1 MGGKEAVEVGF
12 CVLGSIQDG
21 RCVTRMNRNIMRP
34 GAESAGDVVGN
45 VLVRASMSKFLRDRG
60 AKSVAQ
66 LFARPQD

>member
-21 RCVTRMNRNIMRP
+21 RCVTRMNRNIMRSR
-34 GAESAGDVVGN
+34 AKTAGDVIGN
-45 VLVRASMSKFLRDRG
+45 VSVRTSMSKFLRDRG

-66 LFARPQD
+66 LFACPQY

>member
-12 CVLGSIQDG
+12 CVLGSIQGG
-21 RCVTRMNRNIMRP
+21 RYVTRMNRNIVRP
-34 GAESAGDVVGN
+34 RAKTARDVVGD
-45 VLVRASMSKFLRDRG
+45 VLVRTSMSKFLRDRG